1 MKTFTVT
8 GYQAYGTRDPSAYFV
23 DVSYRGELLERFSG
37 ESAFEY
43 ALRYVAKNGGR
54 AFVSMGDRA

>member
-8 GYQAYGTRDPSAYFV
+8 GYQAYGTLDPSVYFV